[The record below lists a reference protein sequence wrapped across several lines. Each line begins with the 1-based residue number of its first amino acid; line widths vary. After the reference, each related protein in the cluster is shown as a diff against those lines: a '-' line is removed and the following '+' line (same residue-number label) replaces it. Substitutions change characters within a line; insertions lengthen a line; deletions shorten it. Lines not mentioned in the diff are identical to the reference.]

1 MKANLLSQGT
11 YFPSSL
17 CPTTP
22 RKKLRF
28 QTTKT
33 SKIVHKHFMCSF
45 KRRSFSGFGAFCK
58 NHFWGSTGHGHV
70 QALGALTQASTVIVA
85 PPKEDLLEFFH
96 WICRLVEK
104 RSKTEAEK
112 NGTKDSSRK
121 SRVPTSALVLEAG
134 KV

>member
-22 RKKLRF
+22 LKKLRF

-33 SKIVHKHFMCSF
+33 SKIVHKHFICSF
-45 KRRSFSGFGAFCK
+45 KRRSFSGFGEKSLLLGIHRSWSCPGLRSFNPSIHRNCGATQGRPARVF
-58 NHFWGSTGHGHV
+58 SDLQTGV
-70 QALGALTQASTVIVA
+70 
-85 PPKEDLLEFFH
+85 K
-96 WICRLVEK
+96 K
-104 RSKTEAEK
+104 RSETKAEK
-112 NGTKDSSRK
+112 NGTKDSSKK
-121 SRVPTSALVLEAG
+121 SRVPTSVLVLEAG